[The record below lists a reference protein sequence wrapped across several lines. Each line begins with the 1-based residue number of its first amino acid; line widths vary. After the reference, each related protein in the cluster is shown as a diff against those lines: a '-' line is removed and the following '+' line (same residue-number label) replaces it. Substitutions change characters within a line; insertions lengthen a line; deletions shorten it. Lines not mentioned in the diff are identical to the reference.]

1 MELMA
6 LTYIITICH
15 HRSHRDHLLKGQSCL
30 FMIDGQ
36 EDVDVGTRQDKR
48 RDMQLHTAQDNACLW
63 KQINRIIRPAPIEFI
78 HSVSWVYL
86 LGIYCTL

>member
-1 MELMA
+1 ML
-6 LTYIITICH
+6 
-15 HRSHRDHLLKGQSCL
+15 
-30 FMIDGQ
+30 
-36 EDVDVGTRQDKR
+36 VQDKT

-63 KQINRIIRPAPIEFI
+63 KQTNRIIRPIPIEFI